1 MRKILISFWR
11 FFGMFIRTIGNFSQL
26 LGYVVQGI
34 GNLIEAVLG
43 FVGKLLNKFCDKIDA
58 KIEEAPKKGKFEEN
72 REPTEN

>member
-58 KIEEAPKKGKFEEN
+58 KIEETTKKGKFEEN